1 MQQTVLSQSE
11 SAKRRRMDLR
21 RNDRRSGYMM
31 MLPAAI
37 VIVGVTIFPILYS
50 IFMSFNNIQLTLNG
64 FHMSWVGLQNY
75 SILVHAPE
83 FWHSVWFTTYYA
95 IVTVIVELILG
106 MLIALAINNVQR
118 LKNISLVVM
127 LIPWSL
133 ITVISAQMWAYI
145 YNGVY
150 GVLNYILQGLHII
163 GAPQNWLGTSTS
175 AVIAMM
181 VADIWKTTPFV
192 VIILLGGL
200 QMIASEYYEAAVI
213 DGANRWQTFWRVTFP
228 LLRSSIALAALFRI
242 LQAFGAFDLPYV
254 LTGGGPG
261 TSTETIAMLGEQTL
275 FSSLH
280 FGTGTA
286 VAVSTVLIVLVVCL
300 VFLSAFRSLVE
311 EGEQ

>member
-1 MQQTVLSQSE
+1 MQQTALGQAAT
-11 SAKRRRMDLR
+11 AKRRSSDLR
-21 RNDRRSGYMM
+21 KKDRRSGYMM
-31 MLPAAI
+31 LLPAAI
-37 VIVGVTIFPILYS
+37 VIIGVTIFPILYS
-50 IFMSFNNIQLTLNG
+50 VYMSLNNVQLTLSG

-75 SILVHAPE
+75 SVLVHAPE

-95 IVTVIVELILG
+95 VVTVIAELILG

-145 YNGVY
+145 YSGVY

-163 GAPQNWLGTSTS
+163 GAPENWLGTSSS
-175 AVIAMM
+175 AIIAMM

-200 QMIASEYYEAAVI
+200 QMISSEYYEAAVI
-213 DGANRWQTFWRVTFP
+213 DGASRWQTFWRITFP

-242 LQAFGAFDLPYV
+242 LQAFGAFDLPFV

-261 TSTETIAMLGEQTL
+261 TATQTIAMLGEQTL

-286 VAVSTVLIVLVVCL
+286 VAVSTVLIVLIVCL
-300 VFLSAFRSLVE
+300 LFLSAFRSLVE
-311 EGEQ
+311 EGDA